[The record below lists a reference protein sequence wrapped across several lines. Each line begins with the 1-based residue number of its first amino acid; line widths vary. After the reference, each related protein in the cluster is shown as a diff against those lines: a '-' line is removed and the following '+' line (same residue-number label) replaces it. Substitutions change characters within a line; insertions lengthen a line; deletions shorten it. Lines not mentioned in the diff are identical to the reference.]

1 MFKAIPQLLILV
13 QPLLGLKGN
22 VEMTLASRL
31 STHSNVGDLDH
42 TVDRNLILFGNMAL
56 IQCQASVVGFIA
68 PVVAILLSFSSEY
81 ERVALDHK
89 EMLLIVSSSV
99 ITANVANLIL
109 GSIMCLTILT
119 CKKYKINPD
128 NIATPIAASLGDVT
142 TLVLLAY
149 ISHWLFGIISPSINH
164 DVHFHNSSSSGKLDL
179 MTEQLN
185 LTPGPEWFQD
195 MILFF
200 LMALIPLW
208 AYFARTNMYTRNVI
222 VTGWFPVCG
231 AMLLQNA
238 GGLVMERACESF
250 RKLAKFQPVI
260 NGKIIDFSL
269 LLVDVITINSF

>member
-1 MFKAIPQLLILV
+1 MFLPQVQLWNVFKSIPQLLILV

-31 STHSNVGDLDH
+31 STHSNLGDLDSKNE
-42 TVDRNLILFGNMAL
+42 RNLILFGNMAL

-68 PVVAILLSFSSEY
+68 PIVAILLSFSSEY
-81 ERVALDHK
+81 ERESLDHK
-89 EMLLIVSSSV
+89 EMLLIIASSV

-109 GSIMCLTILT
+109 GSIMCGTIIL
-119 CKKYKINPD
+119 CRHYNVNPD

-149 ISHWLFGIISPSINH
+149 ISHWLFEVISGPIKEP
-164 DVHFHNSSSSGKLDL
+164 VHITNPNVNVIVHRGATMD
-179 MTEQLN
+179 M
-185 LTPGPEWFQD
+185 TPGPEWVQD
-195 MILFF
+195 LILI
-200 LMALIPLW
+200 LLLALIPLW
-208 AYFARTNMYTRNVI
+208 GYLARTNPHTRNVI

-250 RKLAKFQPVI
+250 DKLAKFQPVI
-260 NGKIIDFSL
+260 NGECSSIG
-269 LLVDVITINSF
+269 N